1 MQPEEHDCASND
13 IHELQRQ
20 LKIVSIALRNSL
32 DGILVHSADGRVLFF
47 NDVACAL
54 RGLTREEYAAMPPWG
69 FSGDYAPGE
78 RAERAARLKELG
90 SMVFRSS
97 RTHEGGEVR
106 TTEVHA
112 RYVEGDE
119 HDEPVIVAV
128 THDVTDQIRAEEI
141 LKHQAF
147 HDALTGLA
155 NRALFEDRLSLAIA
169 GAQRHGHVLGIA
181 YIDVDEFKT
190 VNDRFGHDVGDRV
203 LVALGERIERSVRQ
217 IDTAARFG
225 GDEFVV
231 LFPELS
237 SDKDLER
244 VMRKLASRLSE
255 PVVVDGV
262 SLEVTASIGPALFDP
277 ATDDARSLIMRA
289 DIAMYEAKRMRS
301 AERDNAR

>member
-1 MQPEEHDCASND
+1 M
-13 IHELQRQ
+13 
-20 LKIVSIALRNSL
+20 
-32 DGILVHSADGRVLFF
+32 
-47 NDVACAL
+47 
-54 RGLTREEYAAMPPWG
+54 GLTRDEYAAMPPWG

-97 RTHEGGEVR
+97 RTQNGEVR

-112 RYVEGDE
+112 RYVEGNED
-119 HDEPVIVAV
+119 DEPVIVAV

-169 GAQRHGHVLGIA
+169 GAQRHGHILGIA

-237 SDKDLER
+237 SDEDLER
-244 VMRKLASRLSE
+244 VIRKLGARLCE
-255 PVVVDGV
+255 PVMTNGV
-262 SLEVTASIGPALFDP
+262 SLVVTASIGSALFDT
-277 ATDDARSLIMRA
+277 ANDDARSLIMRA
-289 DIAMYEAKRMRS
+289 DIAMYEAKRVRA
-301 AERDNAR
+301 AERDRAR

>member
-1 MQPEEHDCASND
+1 LQPKERDHVSSD
-13 IHELQRQ
+13 IHELRRE
-20 LKIVSIALRNSL
+20 LKIVNIALRNSL
-32 DGILVHSADGRVLFF
+32 DAILVHTLDGRVLFF
-47 NDVACAL
+47 NDVACAQ
-54 RGLTREEYAAMPPWG
+54 RGLTRDEYAAMPPWG

-78 RAERAARLKELG
+78 RAERTARLKELG

-97 RTHEGGEVR
+97 RAHDGEVR
-106 TTEVHA
+106 TSEIHA

-119 HDEPVIVAV
+119 GDEPVIVAV

-169 GAQRHGHVLGIA
+169 GAQRHGHILGIA
-181 YIDVDEFKT
+181 YIDVDEFKA

-244 VMRKLASRLSE
+244 VIRKLGARLCE
-255 PVVVDGV
+255 PVMVDGV
-262 SLEVTASIGPALFDP
+262 SLEVTASIGSALFDT
-277 ATDDARSLIMRA
+277 ANDDARSLIMRA
-289 DIAMYEAKRMRS
+289 DIAMYEAKRIRA
-301 AERDNAR
+301 AERNNAR

>member
-1 MQPEEHDCASND
+1 VHPKDHDSLQSQVT
-13 IHELQRQ
+13 ELRRE
-20 LKIVSIALRNSL
+20 LKIVNIALRNSL

-47 NDVACAL
+47 NDVACAQ
-54 RGLTREEYAAMPPWG
+54 RGLTSEEYAAMPPWG

-97 RTHEGGEVR
+97 RTHNGEVR

-119 HDEPVIVAV
+119 GDEPVIVAV

-237 SDKDLER
+237 SDTDLER
-244 VMRKLASRLSE
+244 IIRKLAVRLSE

-301 AERDNAR
+301 AERDTAR

>member
-1 MQPEEHDCASND
+1 MRPEEHDCTSND
-13 IHELQRQ
+13 VHELQRQ
-20 LKIVSIALRNSL
+20 LKIVNIALRNSL
-32 DGILVHSADGRVLFF
+32 DAILVHTVDGRVLFF
-47 NDVACAL
+47 NDVACAQ

-97 RTHEGGEVR
+97 RTHNGELR

-112 RYVEGDE
+112 RYVEGNE
-119 HDEPVIVAV
+119 GDEPVIVAV

-169 GAQRHGHVLGIA
+169 GAQRHGHILGIA
-181 YIDVDEFKT
+181 YIDVDEFKA

-237 SDKDLER
+237 SDKDLGR
-244 VMRKLASRLSE
+244 VIRKLGERLCE
-255 PVVVDGV
+255 PVVIDGV
-262 SLEVTASIGPALFDP
+262 SLEVTASIGSALFDT
-277 ATDDARSLIMRA
+277 ANDDARSLIMRA
-289 DIAMYEAKRMRS
+289 DIAMYEAKRVRA
-301 AERDNAR
+301 AERNTAQ

>member
-1 MQPEEHDCASND
+1 VHPEDHDNLQSQVT
-13 IHELQRQ
+13 ELQRQ
-20 LKIVSIALRNSL
+20 LRIVNIALRNSL
-32 DGILVHSADGRVLFF
+32 DAILVHTVDGRVLFF
-47 NDVACAL
+47 NDVACAQ
-54 RGLTREEYAAMPPWG
+54 RGLTRDEYAAMPPWG

-97 RTHEGGEVR
+97 RTHNGEVR

-112 RYVEGDE
+112 RYVEGTED
-119 HDEPVIVAV
+119 DEPVIVAV

-169 GAQRHGHVLGIA
+169 GAQRHGHILGIA

-237 SDKDLER
+237 SDEDLER
-244 VMRKLASRLSE
+244 VIRKLGARLCE
-255 PVVVDGV
+255 PVMANGV
-262 SLEVTASIGPALFDP
+262 SLEVTASIGSALFDT
-277 ATDDARSLIMRA
+277 ANDDARSLIMRA
-289 DIAMYEAKRMRS
+289 DIAMYEAKRARA